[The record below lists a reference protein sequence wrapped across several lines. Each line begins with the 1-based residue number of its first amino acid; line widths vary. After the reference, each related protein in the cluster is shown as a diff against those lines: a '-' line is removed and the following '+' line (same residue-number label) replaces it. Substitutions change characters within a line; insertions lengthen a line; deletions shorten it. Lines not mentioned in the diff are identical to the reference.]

1 MEEYGQKEKIITT
14 SSTVEPQQ
22 VIETVKTVTP
32 PPVVQEHP
40 QKVFDK
46 KKKIFRAYQ
55 IIWYIL
61 AVIEL
66 LLAFRMVL
74 KALGANPLSGFAQFV
89 YVLSDPF
96 AMPFNGLLGTTITQ
110 RAIFE
115 WSTIVAALV
124 YALVALGLVQILKLA
139 KPVSKQEVEQ
149 TVDHV

>member
-14 SSTVEPQQ
+14 STTLPPQQ
-22 VIETVKTVTP
+22 VTETTKTVVP
-32 PPVVQEHP
+32 PPVAQEHP
-40 QKVFDK
+40 QKVFNK
-46 KKKIFRAYQ
+46 KKRIFRAYQ

-96 AMPFNGLLGTTITQ
+96 ALPFNGLFGTTITQ
-110 RAIFE
+110 TAIFE
-115 WSTIVAALV
+115 WSTIIAAIV
-124 YALVALGLVQILKLA
+124 YALAAFGLVQILKLA
-139 KPVSKQEVEQ
+139 KPVSKLEVEN
-149 TVDHV
+149 TVDQV